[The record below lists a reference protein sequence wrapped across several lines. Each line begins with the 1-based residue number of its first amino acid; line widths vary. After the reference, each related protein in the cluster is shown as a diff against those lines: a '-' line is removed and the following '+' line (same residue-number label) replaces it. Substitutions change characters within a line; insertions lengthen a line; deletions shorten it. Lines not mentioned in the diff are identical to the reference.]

1 MRLFLVFVITS
12 LLLACSNSVGPE
24 TPDEMRVELKQ
35 DSLPGMLRVKPT
47 NASVTLG
54 TNAPLSLDR
63 EHPSMKVQIDYSF
76 SIGRDSSSE
85 LPLTLDKFISR
96 HHAKIFL
103 NDNECVLEDLNST
116 NGTFVDNSR
125 LSGKTRLSKGQ
136 IFRVGRTWLQIA
148 W

>member
-1 MRLFLVFVITS
+1 
-12 LLLACSNSVGPE
+12 
-24 TPDEMRVELKQ
+24 
-35 DSLPGMLRVKPT
+35 
-47 NASVTLG
+47 
-54 TNAPLSLDR
+54 
-63 EHPSMKVQIDYSF
+63 MKVNIEILSGPSDGESF
-76 SIGRDSSSE
+76 SFRNSFAIGRDNSSE

-116 NGTFVDNSR
+116 NGTFVDNNR
-125 LSGKTRLSKGQ
+125 LSGSTKLSKGQ

>member
-1 MRLFLVFVITS
+1 
-12 LLLACSNSVGPE
+12 
-24 TPDEMRVELKQ
+24 
-35 DSLPGMLRVKPT
+35 
-47 NASVTLG
+47 
-54 TNAPLSLDR
+54 
-63 EHPSMKVQIDYSF
+63 MKVNIEVLSGPSDGESFSFRNSF

-85 LPLTLDKFISR
+85 LSLSLDKFISR

-103 NDNECVLEDLNST
+103 DDNECVLEDLKST

-136 IFRVGRTWLQIA
+136 VFRVGRTWLQIA